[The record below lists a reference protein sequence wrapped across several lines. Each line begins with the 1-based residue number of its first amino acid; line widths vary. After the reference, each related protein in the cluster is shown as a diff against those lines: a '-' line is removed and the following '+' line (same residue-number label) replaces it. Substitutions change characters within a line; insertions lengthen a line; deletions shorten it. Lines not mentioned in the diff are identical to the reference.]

1 MFNSRCFKIINEA
14 KGYKGTYLMA
24 TVGHLGTV
32 DATVIYSPNDMSAD
46 LVSRCQ
52 QLAGHIANPFY
63 IEP

>member
-46 LVSRCQ
+46 LVSRC
-52 QLAGHIANPFY
+52 
-63 IEP
+63 